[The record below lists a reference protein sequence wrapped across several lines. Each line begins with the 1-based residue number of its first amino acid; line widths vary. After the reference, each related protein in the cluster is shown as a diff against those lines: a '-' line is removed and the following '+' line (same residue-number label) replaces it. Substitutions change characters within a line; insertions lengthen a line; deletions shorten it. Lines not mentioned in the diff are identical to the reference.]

1 MKKDMVIAV
10 CFPLDESHRS
20 ILQKNARGAKV
31 VYSGDP
37 EYPNALKEA
46 EIIFGNPELSEL
58 KSTNRLKLLQ
68 LASAGAEH
76 YVAPGV
82 LPDGAVLA
90 NASGAYGASIA
101 EYMLCMVMNLFLDL
115 PRYRDQQRRHI
126 WKESKI
132 CRHIPGTTALVVG
145 LGNIGS
151 EFARRYRAMGG
162 HVIGVKRTAAPKPDY
177 LDELITE
184 DSLDEFL
191 PRADVVTASLPS
203 TPETRHLFD
212 RQKFSR
218 MKSGSVFVNVGRGDL
233 VDTDALCEALQS
245 GRLLGAALDV
255 TDPEPLPENHPL
267 WNLPNVF
274 LTPHIS
280 GRWYVPDNL
289 RGVFQIWTDNLG
301 RYLDGRP
308 LKNLVNPQKGY

>member
-132 CRHIPGTTALVVG
+132 CRHIPGIPRSSSGSATSAASLRAATGPWADMSSALSG
-145 LGNIGS
+145 
-151 EFARRYRAMGG
+151 RR
-162 HVIGVKRTAAPKPDY
+162 
-177 LDELITE
+177 
-184 DSLDEFL
+184 
-191 PRADVVTASLPS
+191 PRNRIIWTSSSRKILWTNSFRGPMWSRQASLPHRRPGICS
-203 TPETRHLFD
+203 T
-212 RQKFSR
+212 
-218 MKSGSVFVNVGRGDL
+218 GRNFHG
-233 VDTDALCEALQS
+233 
-245 GRLLGAALDV
+245 
-255 TDPEPLPENHPL
+255 
-267 WNLPNVF
+267 
-274 LTPHIS
+274 
-280 GRWYVPDNL
+280 
-289 RGVFQIWTDNLG
+289 
-301 RYLDGRP
+301 
-308 LKNLVNPQKGY
+308 

>member
-1 MKKDMVIAV
+1 
-10 CFPLDESHRS
+10 
-20 ILQKNARGAKV
+20 
-31 VYSGDP
+31 
-37 EYPNALKEA
+37 
-46 EIIFGNPELSEL
+46 
-58 KSTNRLKLLQ
+58 
-68 LASAGAEH
+68 
-76 YVAPGV
+76 
-82 LPDGAVLA
+82 
-90 NASGAYGASIA
+90 
-101 EYMLCMVMNLFLDL
+101 
-115 PRYRDQQRRHI
+115 
-126 WKESKI
+126 
-132 CRHIPGTTALVVG
+132 
-145 LGNIGS
+145 
-151 EFARRYRAMGG
+151 
-162 HVIGVKRTAAPKPDY
+162 
-177 LDELITE
+177 
-184 DSLDEFL
+184 
-191 PRADVVTASLPS
+191 
-203 TPETRHLFD
+203 
-212 RQKFSR
+212 